1 MANTHPANIGD
12 VVKHLVLCEALATQP
27 RRYIESHAGAYSYDL
42 ATVAD
47 PGPGGIWDFA
57 HAANANRDLQNSAY
71 ARIARPLAGTRE
83 KPGLYLGSVALA
95 AQLLERG
102 TPIVAAETNTR
113 TAERLRHDAA
123 GADQGHAITVV
134 NSDGLDLVVAEA
146 RAGDLVLIDPFDAD
160 AKSHGG
166 LTSFD
171 AFTHTAASGA
181 TALLWHALTPS
192 ATDQQGRGATV
203 SSDGADLRIE
213 VHLGQKAAGLLAFR
227 LLAAN
232 LPDGLTNQ
240 LVAPDEALLI
250 SLIGG

>member
-57 HAANANRDLQNSAY
+57 HAANASRDLQNSAY
-71 ARIARPLAGTRE
+71 ARIALPLAGTRE

-95 AQLLERG
+95 ARLLERG

-113 TAERLRHDAA
+113 TAERLRREAA
-123 GADQGHAITVV
+123 RAPQGQAITVV
-134 NSDGLDLVVAEA
+134 ESDGLDLVVAEA

-160 AKSHGG
+160 AKSRGG

-171 AFTHTAASGA
+171 AFTHAAATGA
-181 TALLWHALTPS
+181 TVVLWHALTPS

-203 SSDGADLRIE
+203 SRDGADLRIE
-213 VHLGQKAAGLLAFR
+213 VHLGREAAGLQAFR
-227 LLAAN
+227 LLASN

-240 LVAPDEALLI
+240 LVASDEALLI

>member
-71 ARIARPLAGTRE
+71 ARIALPLAGTRE

-102 TPIVAAETNTR
+102 TPIVAAETNAR

-134 NSDGLDLVVAEA
+134 ESDGLDLVVAEA

-181 TALLWHALTPS
+181 TAVLWHALTPS

-203 SSDGADLRIE
+203 SRDGADLRIE